1 MVKNDQKFK
10 MLAKT
15 FSGLEGVLKKEL
27 LDIGAS
33 DVKEGN
39 RVVEFYGDKTLMYRA
54 NFHLRTALKIL
65 KPIAEFKVQN
75 EQELYHAVQTIKWS
89 EYFDLNN
96 TFAIDSVVHSP
107 HFAHSKYVALKVKDA
122 IVDQFR
128 ETFKKRP
135 YVEIENPDIQIN
147 VHISNILCTISI
159 DSSGES
165 LHKRGYRIKT
175 TKAPLNEVLAAGMI
189 LLSGWD
195 FKSNFI
201 DPMCGSGTMLIEAAM
216 IANGIPP
223 GIYRKKFAFETWKN
237 FDRKL
242 FENIY
247 EEESENAAFNPK
259 IFGSDNSEV
268 AIRIAS
274 ENISNAALKR
284 KIDIS
289 IIPIEN
295 YKPPKKN
302 KGVVITNPPYGQRLK
317 KTEINNF
324 YKTLGDLFKNEYSGY
339 TIWMLSSNFDAIKNI
354 GLKPSVKLTLF
365 NGPLE
370 CKFLKF
376 DIYEGS
382 KKLSK
387 NYIHK
392 ID

>member
-1 MVKNDQKFK
+1 MNNDQKFK

-27 LDIGAS
+27 LDLGAS

-39 RVVEFYGDKTLMYRA
+39 RVVEFSGDKTLMYRA

-75 EQELYHAVQTIKWS
+75 EQELYDAVQTIKWS
-89 EYFDLNN
+89 EYFDVNK
-96 TFAIDSVVHSP
+96 TFAVDSVVHSP
-107 HFAHSKYVALKVKDA
+107 NFSHSKYVALKVKDA

-135 YVEIENPDIQIN
+135 YVETENPDIQIN
-147 VHISNILCTISI
+147 VHISNTLCTVSL

-195 FKSNFI
+195 LKSNFI
-201 DPMCGSGTMLIEAAM
+201 DPMCGSGTLLIEAAM

-223 GIYRKKFAFETWKN
+223 GIYRKKFAFETWKD
-237 FDRKL
+237 FDSKL

-247 EEESENAAFNPK
+247 EEESEKLAFNPK
-259 IFGSDNSEV
+259 IFGSDNSEI

-295 YKPPKKN
+295 YKPPQEN
-302 KGVVITNPPYGQRLK
+302 KGVVITNPPYGERLK
-317 KTEINNF
+317 KTEINKF
-324 YKTLGDLFKNEYSGY
+324 YKTLGDLFKNEYAGY

-354 GLKPSVKLTLF
+354 GLKPSAKLTLF

-382 KKLSK
+382 KKASK
-387 NYIHK
+387 NHNNK
-392 ID
+392 

>member
-1 MVKNDQKFK
+1 MKHEQNFK
-10 MLAKT
+10 MTAKT

-27 LDIGAS
+27 VNLGAS
-33 DVKEGN
+33 DVNEGN
-39 RVVEFYGDKTLMYRA
+39 RVVEFSGDKTLLYRA

-75 EQELYHAVQTIKWS
+75 EQELYNAIQTINWS
-89 EYFDLNN
+89 EYFDVNN
-96 TFAIDSVVHSP
+96 TFAVDSVVHSP
-107 HFAHSKYVALKVKDA
+107 NFPHSKYVALKVKDA

-128 ETFKKRP
+128 EKFKKRP
-135 YVEIENPDIQIN
+135 YVETEDPDIQIN
-147 VHISNILCTISI
+147 VHISNTLCTISL

-165 LHKRGYRIKT
+165 LHKRGYRVKS

-195 FKSNFI
+195 LKSNFI
-201 DPMCGSGTMLIEAAM
+201 DPMCGSGTLIIEAAM

-223 GIYRKKFAFETWKN
+223 GIYRKKFAFETWKD
-237 FDRKL
+237 FDPVL
-242 FENIY
+242 FEDIY
-247 EEESENAAFNPK
+247 EEESENSAFNPK
-259 IFGSDNSEV
+259 IIGSDNSEI
-268 AIRIAS
+268 AIRIAK

-289 IIPIEN
+289 ITPIEN
-295 YKPPKKN
+295 YKPPDKN
-302 KGVVITNPPYGQRLK
+302 KGVVITNPPYGERLK
-317 KTEINNF
+317 KNEINKF
-324 YKTLGDLFKNEYSGY
+324 YKTLGDLFKNEYAGY

-354 GLKPSVKLTLF
+354 GLKPSTKLTLF

-382 KKLSK
+382 KKTK
-387 NYIHK
+387 
-392 ID
+392 